1 MGASSLEKGHRMRHY
16 CAMAGPIA
24 TARID
29 TPLGVIALSAD
40 DSALIGLRILPQQR
54 GQADAPNH
62 PVLADAMTQL
72 RDWFDGNRTSFDLA
86 LTPLD
91 TPEGQSLRA
100 GISAIPYGETRTYGA
115 VAAQTGSVARAV
127 GQACKTNAFPIIIPC
142 HRVTSAS
149 GPEFYSAGDGARTKS
164 WLIDFEYAHLPPD
177 KRTRLL

>member
-1 MGASSLEKGHRMRHY
+1 MLEMARQVRHY

-29 TPLGVIALSAD
+29 TPIGVIALSAD
-40 DSALIGLRILPQQR
+40 DDALTGVRILPRQR
-54 GQADAPNH
+54 GESASIDH
-62 PVLADAMTQL
+62 PVLGAAAQQM
-72 RDWFDGNRTSFDLA
+72 RDWFAGTRSGFDV
-86 LTPLD
+86 PLGSPGS
-91 TPEGQSLRA
+91 PEREALRA
-100 GISAIPYGETRTYGA
+100 GIAAIPYGETRTYGA

-164 WLIDFEYAHLPPD
+164 WLIDFEYAHLPTG